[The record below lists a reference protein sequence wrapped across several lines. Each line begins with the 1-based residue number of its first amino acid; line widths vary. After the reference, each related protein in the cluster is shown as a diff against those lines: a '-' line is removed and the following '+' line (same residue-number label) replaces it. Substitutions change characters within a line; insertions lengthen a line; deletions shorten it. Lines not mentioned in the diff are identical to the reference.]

1 MPSEPNVLPVSP
13 APGFATRFT
22 PAVPGPHLNVAHNTP
37 AARQPQALTGSSST
51 VQSFS
56 KILSDIGAL
65 PSDPDVE
72 NAPSECNP
80 PLTGRAFRYQRRD
93 AFRAA
98 RTKLAGMFD
107 PTDTLSTFDP
117 TEPLIESPAQ
127 NSLPSRLTFPYTPSR
142 ELHTQHVAVTF
153 PHMTHAPTATARPPF
168 SAGIRLSLRDFS
180 PLVPA
185 RALCSMSSPSPL
197 RSGAASAAEPS
208 PTGIQER
215 SIAQEPAAP
224 TAASADTSPVV
235 LRTVS
240 HSGAIRS
247 RGLCPDAPV
256 PSRTLTPGPS
266 GPPTHLAHLTAVWH
280 TLSAVTQAELWGVSP
295 AQVAQGLELARFLE
309 LALADEEH
317 QCALDPLLQRADFL
331 SCSGTA
337 ARRDQEAHDSSAA
350 AARRTAEMHE
360 GKAREFQTRAQLVTA
375 QQQTI
380 DEDIAT
386 LNRKYA
392 ARVANIKGEPFGSPS
407 SKSPRTSSPPAV
419 FIAPPAPLRQQ
430 NSVLAPSTT
439 ATSVAPRTLPQHT
452 AAAVTFSAAPV
463 AAPTAAPVAASAPS
477 CPLHRSGSKTRPS
490 RHQPLRPLSL
500 PVHCR
505 SALLPRLPS
514 PPLPWPPPP
523 RPCRHPPPPHHGRP
537 WPHDPDAS
545 PAPPRPLPPRPPTTS
560 TSISECQD

>member
-1 MPSEPNVLPVSP
+1 MPSAPLSPVMPSEPNVLPVSP
-13 APGFATRFT
+13 APGSATSFT

-56 KILSDIGAL
+56 KILSGIDAL

-80 PLTGRAFRYQRRD
+80 PLTDRAFRYQRRD

-98 RTKLAGMFD
+98 RTKLAGVFD

-117 TEPLIESPAQ
+117 TEPLIESPAR

-142 ELHTQHVAVTF
+142 ELHTQHVAVTC

-168 SAGIRLSLRDFS
+168 SAGARYSLRDFP

-224 TAASADTSPVV
+224 TTASADTSSVA

-256 PSRTLTPGPS
+256 PLMTLTPGPS

-280 TLSAVTQAELWGVSP
+280 TLSAVTQAEL
-295 AQVAQGLELARFLE
+295 
-309 LALADEEH
+309 
-317 QCALDPLLQRADFL
+317 
-331 SCSGTA
+331 
-337 ARRDQEAHDSSAA
+337 
-350 AARRTAEMHE
+350 
-360 GKAREFQTRAQLVTA
+360 
-375 QQQTI
+375 
-380 DEDIAT
+380 
-386 LNRKYA
+386 
-392 ARVANIKGEPFGSPS
+392 
-407 SKSPRTSSPPAV
+407 
-419 FIAPPAPLRQQ
+419 
-430 NSVLAPSTT
+430 
-439 ATSVAPRTLPQHT
+439 
-452 AAAVTFSAAPV
+452 
-463 AAPTAAPVAASAPS
+463 
-477 CPLHRSGSKTRPS
+477 
-490 RHQPLRPLSL
+490 
-500 PVHCR
+500 
-505 SALLPRLPS
+505 
-514 PPLPWPPPP
+514 
-523 RPCRHPPPPHHGRP
+523 
-537 WPHDPDAS
+537 
-545 PAPPRPLPPRPPTTS
+545 
-560 TSISECQD
+560 